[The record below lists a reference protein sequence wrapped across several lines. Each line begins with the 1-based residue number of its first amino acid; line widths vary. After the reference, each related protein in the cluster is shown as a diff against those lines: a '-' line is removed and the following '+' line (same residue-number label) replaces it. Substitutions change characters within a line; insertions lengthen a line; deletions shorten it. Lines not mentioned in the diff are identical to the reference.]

1 VTRNEEPVVLIAEDD
16 PNHLALLRRAVEQT
30 GYRWPCYCVSDGEEA
45 IGYLSGRGKFGNRRE
60 FPLPS
65 IFLLDLKMPGKNG
78 FEVLEWLRDQMEA
91 VPGFKNMRTVVLTAS
106 DEIRDVNRAYQLGAA
121 SFLVKP
127 VEFSEFREM
136 VGASLRYWTA
146 LNAPGTVSAAQKKV
160 AKGAR

>member
-1 VTRNEEPVVLIAEDD
+1 MTTNEQAVVLIAEDD

-45 IGYLSGRGKFGNRRE
+45 IDYLSGSGKFGNRGE

-65 IFLLDLKMPGKNG
+65 IFLLDLRMPGKNG
-78 FEVLEWLRDQMEA
+78 FEVLEWLRDQTDA

-136 VGASLRYWTA
+136 VASTLRYWTA
-146 LNAPGTVSAAQKKV
+146 LNAPGTVSGAQKKLG
-160 AKGAR
+160 KSAR